1 LPELLLTDRT
11 CGDPSRWAQC
21 AAHSRSISA
30 ALDAKYSPTIQA
42 TFDLAQRLPGE
53 AVVLCRSSP
62 TKESQWNSYRPQSK

>member
-1 LPELLLTDRT
+1 V
-11 CGDPSRWAQC
+11 
-21 AAHSRSISA
+21 AHSRSIFA

-53 AVVLCRSSP
+53 AVVLCCSFP